1 MLSKSTNFY
10 TEYIFRH
17 RTEGQYMQS
26 YLSYSLALTHRKVNT
41 SLTIRL
47 KALGVQVEAWRVME
61 LLNTQND
68 LTMGELAKL
77 ALMNPPT
84 LSKLVDRM
92 VGDGI
97 VHRLVGNNDQRQV
110 NLVLTDLGHKRIY
123 QMQEQAKI
131 EDDDIHQRIGNE
143 KATMLNSILAEIAAS
158 YD

>member
-1 MLSKSTNFY
+1 
-10 TEYIFRH
+10 
-17 RTEGQYMQS
+17 MQS
-26 YLSYSLALTHRKVNT
+26 YLSYSLALTHRKVNA
-41 SLTIRL
+41 SLAIRL

-77 ALMNPPT
+77 ALMHPPT

-110 NLVLTDLGHKRIY
+110 NLVLTDLGYKRIR

-131 EDDDIHQRIGNE
+131 EDEDIYQRIGSE
-143 KATMLNSILAEIAAS
+143 KAAILNSILAEIAAS

>member
-1 MLSKSTNFY
+1 MK
-10 TEYIFRH
+10 
-17 RTEGQYMQS
+17 S

-47 KALGVQVEAWRVME
+47 KALGVQVEVWRVME
-61 LLNTQND
+61 LLSTQND

-143 KATMLNSILAEIAAS
+143 KATMLNSILADIAAS

>member
-1 MLSKSTNFY
+1 
-10 TEYIFRH
+10 
-17 RTEGQYMQS
+17 MQS

-47 KALGVQVEAWRVME
+47 KALGVQVEVWRVME
-61 LLNTQND
+61 LLSTQND
-68 LTMGELAKL
+68 LTMGKLAKL

-143 KATMLNSILAEIAAS
+143 KAAMLNSILDEIAAS

>member
-1 MLSKSTNFY
+1 
-10 TEYIFRH
+10 
-17 RTEGQYMQS
+17 
-26 YLSYSLALTHRKVNT
+26 VNT

-47 KALGVQVEAWRVME
+47 KALGVQVEVWRVME
-61 LLNTQND
+61 LLSTQND
-68 LTMGELAKL
+68 LTMGKLAKL
-77 ALMNPPT
+77 ALMHPPT

-131 EDDDIHQRIGNE
+131 EDDNIHQRIGNE
-143 KATMLNSILAEIAAS
+143 KAAMLNSILDEIAAS

>member
-1 MLSKSTNFY
+1 MLSKSTSFY
-10 TEYIFRH
+10 TEYVFRH

-47 KALGVQVEAWRVME
+47 KALGVQVEVWRVME
-61 LLNTQND
+61 LLSTQND
-68 LTMGELAKL
+68 LTMGKLAKL

-143 KATMLNSILAEIAAS
+143 KAAMLNSILDEIAAS

>member
-1 MLSKSTNFY
+1 MK
-10 TEYIFRH
+10 
-17 RTEGQYMQS
+17 S

-47 KALGVQVEAWRVME
+47 KALGVQVEVWRVME
-61 LLNTQND
+61 LLSTQND
-68 LTMGELAKL
+68 LTMGKLAKL

-97 VHRLVGNNDQRQV
+97 VHRLVGNNDQRQI

>member
-1 MLSKSTNFY
+1 
-10 TEYIFRH
+10 
-17 RTEGQYMQS
+17 
-26 YLSYSLALTHRKVNT
+26 VNT

-97 VHRLVGNNDQRQV
+97 VHRLVGNNDQREV
-110 NLVLTDLGHKRIY
+110 NLVLTDLGYKRIH
-123 QMQEQAKI
+123 QMQEQAQN
-131 EDDDIHQRIGNE
+131 EDDDIYQRIGSE
-143 KATMLNSILAEIAAS
+143 KAKILNSILTEIASS

>member
-1 MLSKSTNFY
+1 
-10 TEYIFRH
+10 
-17 RTEGQYMQS
+17 
-26 YLSYSLALTHRKVNT
+26 VNT

-47 KALGVQVEAWRVME
+47 KAFGVQVEVWRVME
-61 LLNTQND
+61 LLSTQND
-68 LTMGELAKL
+68 LTMGKLAKL

-97 VHRLVGNNDQRQV
+97 VHRLVGNNDQRQI

>member
-1 MLSKSTNFY
+1 
-10 TEYIFRH
+10 
-17 RTEGQYMQS
+17 MQS

-61 LLNTQND
+61 LLSTQNE

-110 NLVLTDLGHKRIY
+110 NLVLTDLGLKRIH

-143 KATMLNSILAEIAAS
+143 KAVMLNSILAEIAAS

>member
-1 MLSKSTNFY
+1 MK
-10 TEYIFRH
+10 
-17 RTEGQYMQS
+17 S

-47 KALGVQVEAWRVME
+47 KALGVQVEVWRVME
-61 LLNTQND
+61 LLSTQND
-68 LTMGELAKL
+68 LTMGKLAKL

>member
-1 MLSKSTNFY
+1 
-10 TEYIFRH
+10 
-17 RTEGQYMQS
+17 
-26 YLSYSLALTHRKVNT
+26 VNT

-47 KALGVQVEAWRVME
+47 KALGVQVEVWRVME
-61 LLNTQND
+61 LLSTQND
-68 LTMGELAKL
+68 LTMGKLAKL

>member
-1 MLSKSTNFY
+1 MK
-10 TEYIFRH
+10 
-17 RTEGQYMQS
+17 S

-47 KALGVQVEAWRVME
+47 KALGVQVEVWRVME
-61 LLNTQND
+61 LLSTQND

>member
-1 MLSKSTNFY
+1 
-10 TEYIFRH
+10 
-17 RTEGQYMQS
+17 MQS

-47 KALGVQVEAWRVME
+47 KALGVQVEVWRVME
-61 LLNTQND
+61 LLSTQND
-68 LTMGELAKL
+68 LTMGKLAKL

-143 KATMLNSILAEIAAS
+143 KAAMLNSILA
-158 YD
+158 

>member
-1 MLSKSTNFY
+1 
-10 TEYIFRH
+10 
-17 RTEGQYMQS
+17 MQS

>member
-1 MLSKSTNFY
+1 MK
-10 TEYIFRH
+10 
-17 RTEGQYMQS
+17 S

-47 KALGVQVEAWRVME
+47 KAFGVQVEVWRVME
-61 LLNTQND
+61 LLSTQND
-68 LTMGELAKL
+68 LTMGKLAKL

-97 VHRLVGNNDQRQV
+97 VHRLVGNNDQRQI

>member
-1 MLSKSTNFY
+1 
-10 TEYIFRH
+10 
-17 RTEGQYMQS
+17 
-26 YLSYSLALTHRKVNT
+26 VNT

>member
-1 MLSKSTNFY
+1 
-10 TEYIFRH
+10 
-17 RTEGQYMQS
+17 
-26 YLSYSLALTHRKVNT
+26 
-41 SLTIRL
+41 
-47 KALGVQVEAWRVME
+47 
-61 LLNTQND
+61 
-68 LTMGELAKL
+68 
-77 ALMNPPT
+77 MNPPT